1 VTPIRTDAASDAS
14 DASDA
19 VAGIELDDLDF
30 WTRPAAEVDDAFR
43 SLRENDPLRFFRE
56 YDLRGKPRE
65 EGFYAVTRYADLV
78 EVSRRPDEFVSGQGV
93 NIFDN
98 PPDLREFYGSII
110 SMDDPRHA
118 RLRRIVSR
126 GFSPRM
132 LGNLSGR
139 IEETTREIISGVA
152 ERGEIDFVTEV
163 AALLPLR
170 IVNDLMGIPR
180 SEEQFIFEATNV
192 VLGASDPEY
201 VADQSPRG
209 VATALAG
216 KANELADLL
225 RRLAEVRI
233 AEPQSDL
240 ITSLVVGGPREE
252 VLTPQELA
260 SFFILLVGAGNET
273 TRNAIAHGLRLL
285 TEHPAERARWQ
296 GDFEGVAA
304 TAVEEIVRYSSP
316 VLHMRRTVA
325 ADGVRLGE
333 REFRQG
339 DKVVMWHCSANR
351 DAAAFED
358 PDRFDVTRSPNPHV
372 GFGGP
377 GPHFC
382 LGAHLARLE
391 VTVAFRELFRLL
403 PDIHAVGEPQPL
415 RSNFVRGLKHLRAEF
430 TPTGAV
436 GERS

>member
-1 VTPIRTDAASDAS
+1 MTPIRTDAGVGTDTAT
-14 DASDA
+14 
-19 VAGIELDDLDF
+19 GIELDDLDF
-30 WTRPAAEVDDAFR
+30 WTRPAADVDTAFR
-43 SLRENDPLRFFRE
+43 TLRENDPRRFFRE
-56 YDLRGKPRE
+56 YDLQGNPRE
-65 EGFYAVTRYADLV
+65 QGFYALTRYEDVVA
-78 EVSRRPDEFVSGQGV
+78 VSRRPDDFVSGEGV

-98 PPDLREFYGSII
+98 PPDLREFFGSII

-139 IEETTREIISGVA
+139 IEETAREIISSVA
-152 ERGEIDFVTEV
+152 GRGEIDFVTEV

-209 VATALAG
+209 VATALSG
-216 KANELADLL
+216 KANELAELL
-225 RRLAEVRI
+225 RQLAEVRI
-233 AEPQSDL
+233 ADPQPDL
-240 ITSLVVGGPREE
+240 ITSLVAGGSREE

-285 TEHPAERARWQ
+285 TEHPAERVRWQ
-296 GDFEGVAA
+296 ADFEGVAA

-333 REFRQG
+333 QEFRQG

-351 DAAAFED
+351 DAAVFEN

-391 VTVAFRELFRLL
+391 VTSAFRELFRLL
-403 PDIHAVGEPQPL
+403 PDIRAVGEPQPL

-430 TPTGAV
+430 TPTRPAGD
-436 GERS
+436 RN

>member
-1 VTPIRTDAASDAS
+1 MPLPFTDD
-14 DASDA
+14 
-19 VAGIELDDLDF
+19 IELDDLDF
-30 WTRPAAEVDDAFR
+30 WTRPAADVDAAFR
-43 SLRENDPLRFFRE
+43 VLRESDPRRFFHE
-56 YDLRGKPRE
+56 YDLLGNRRE
-65 EGFYAVTRYADLV
+65 QGFYALTRFADV
-78 EVSRRPDEFVSGQGV
+78 VDVSRRPDEFISGEGV

-132 LGNLSGR
+132 LAGLAPH
-139 IEETTREIISGVA
+139 IEETTREIVA
-152 ERGEIDFVTEV
+152 SVAGRGRIDFVTEV

-180 SEEQFIFEATNV
+180 SEERFIFDATNV

-201 VADQSPRG
+201 VTDQSPRG
-209 VATALAG
+209 VAQALAT

-225 RRLAEVRI
+225 RELAEARI
-233 AEPQSDL
+233 VQPREDL
-240 ITSLVVGGPREE
+240 ITSLVTGGTREE

-296 GDFEGVAA
+296 ADFESVAPS
-304 TAVEEIVRYSSP
+304 AVEEIVRYSSP

-333 REFRQG
+333 LEFKRG

-351 DAAAFED
+351 DEDVFDD
-358 PDRFDVTRSPNPHV
+358 PDRFDVTRSPNPHI

-391 VTVAFRELFRLL
+391 VTIAFRELFRLL
-403 PDIHAVGEPQPL
+403 PDIRAVGDPQPL
-415 RSNFVRGLKHLRAEF
+415 RSNFVRGLKHLDAEF
-430 TPTGAV
+430 TPVA
-436 GERS
+436 GEGDRR